1 LTHLTYILL
10 IDNDR
15 ATSQDMLPALIQE
28 GYRVDRVPPGP
39 PALHAVVRQQPDL
52 VILGLQPQYDEWQ
65 FCRRLLSVMDAPL
78 FLLLCNACESDQAK
92 ALDLGA
98 SDCMVK
104 PVFLMELLARMQAVL
119 RRGSSTVPWRQRSY
133 FVDGDLT
140 VDLTRQRV
148 QRNDRPVTLTATEFR
163 VLTYLVCHVEEV
175 LPQEQ
180 LVTYAWGPD
189 YVGCSD
195 IVKQCI
201 HHLRRKLEPDPNH
214 PQRIVTRRGEGYM
227 LRRIATE
234 KSQEV

>member
-1 LTHLTYILL
+1 MTHLAYILL
-10 IDNDR
+10 IDSDR
-15 ATSQDMLPALIQE
+15 AASQDLLPVLIGE
-28 GYRVDRVPPGP
+28 GYRVDHMPPGP

-78 FLLLCNACESDQAK
+78 FLLLSNASESDQAK

-104 PVFLMELLARMQAVL
+104 PVFLMELLARLQAVL
-119 RRGSSTVPWRQRSY
+119 RRGPSTVPWRQRSY

-140 VDLTRQRV
+140 VDLTRQRA

-163 VLTYLVCHVEEV
+163 VLAYLVSHVEEV
-175 LPQEQ
+175 LSHEQ

-189 YVGCSD
+189 YGNCSD
-195 IVKQCI
+195 TVKQCI
-201 HHLRRKLEPDPNH
+201 HHLRQKLEPDPSH

-227 LRRIATE
+227 LRRIAP
-234 KSQEV
+234 